1 MSSTSLQCLPGFRE
15 FFPDVCAQRNY
26 LFMHWRDVARTYGF
40 VEYEGPVLEPTE
52 LYRRK
57 SGDEIVTQLFHFTD
71 AGGREVALRPETT
84 PSLARMAAAKHK
96 ELRKPIKW
104 FQIGSCFRSE
114 RPQKGRGREFY
125 QFNCDILGEPS
136 IAADADLVAMAVDTM
151 RSLGFREGDF
161 VVRLSDRNV
170 WPDFLEKAGV
180 AAENIADFLQ
190 VIDKMEREKPG
201 VTEDSLAE
209 LGTSR
214 AAVDAFIAGQGADW
228 APLQAL
234 MADLGARGMSGFVE
248 VDLGIVRGLAY
259 YTGTVFEIF
268 DISKGMRA
276 IAGGGRYDQ
285 LCKLIGG
292 SDLPACG
299 FAMGD
304 MVIGNFMK
312 ETIHAFR
319 QYQEWLVSYGKIEAF
334 VIIADEAR
342 RADALALV
350 QNLRSGGIAT
360 DYSYLPAKVGRQAQ
374 LAEQLGA
381 RAALT
386 IGSEFPELRLKDLIA
401 RTEEVIDGM
410 AAAQAVSMLLA
421 SPGIPPLLA

>member
-84 PSLARMAAAKHK
+84 PSLARMAAARHK

-170 WPDFLEKAGV
+170 WPDFLDKAGV
-180 AAENIADFLQ
+180 SAENIADFLQ

>member
-1 MSSTSLQCLPGFRE
+1 
-15 FFPDVCAQRNY
+15 
-26 LFMHWRDVARTYGF
+26 
-40 VEYEGPVLEPTE
+40 
-52 LYRRK
+52 
-57 SGDEIVTQLFHFTD
+57 
-71 AGGREVALRPETT
+71 
-84 PSLARMAAAKHK
+84 
-96 ELRKPIKW
+96 
-104 FQIGSCFRSE
+104 
-114 RPQKGRGREFY
+114 
-125 QFNCDILGEPS
+125 
-136 IAADADLVAMAVDTM
+136 M

-170 WPDFLEKAGV
+170 WPDFLDKAGV
-180 AAENIADFLQ
+180 SAENIADFLQ

-201 VTEDSLAE
+201 VTEDRLAE

-360 DYSYLPAKVGRQAQ
+360 DYSYLPAKVGKQAQ

-386 IGSEFPELRLKDLIA
+386 VGSEFPELRLKDLIA
-401 RTEEVIDGM
+401 RTEEVIDAM
-410 AAAQAVSMLLA
+410 AAAQTVSMLLA